1 MNSAKWRSLMSSTG
15 KVDALSDTISFDDC
29 LNMLWDYIGIQR
41 ANLDQDLSKLTREQV
56 DDLTCRW
63 IDAFIKDKRP
73 KVEGFVDEEHNLELK
88 RLYTTLE
95 AALTGY
101 DVIQPLMDDPTV
113 TEIQINSYD
122 SIWAERK
129 GKLERARDPLT
140 GEFIKFRSPD
150 AALYFMN
157 NLLQSANSQ
166 MDKGP
171 NKCIGNSITPEGYRV
186 AAIGP
191 AAMAADKGR
200 AFKAERSPAC
210 VIRKFSDNVITGDDL
225 VSWYSESDQMATFIS
240 LLGDNHASVAVAG
253 ETGAGKTV
261 NLQTVVDS
269 ITDNTRVISMEKD
282 SELRLRRFDA
292 NGTLVNNVIQL
303 EYIMED
309 ANIVYAPTSNTAEN
323 LFNQDMRFTPRTIVF
338 GEVRAPKEIQLAMTA
353 AEAGHNIMFTVH
365 AGSAYETITR
375 LTTAMSKMNP
385 GQQKSDIMN
394 AVCDALDIVIIPA
407 QMKDGSRKVLEIV
420 EIVGCH
426 IENGICVPV
435 LNTLYKFKQTGYVN
449 GKTYGE
455 HVQLNKITD
464 ELLEKWARKGM
475 EPDVKQFLSEDVPA
489 GGAPGTYNGQLSPYR
504 LPPGVSE

>member
-1 MNSAKWRSLMSSTG
+1 MNSQKWRSLMSTTG
-15 KVDALSDTISFDDC
+15 KVDALSDVITFDNC
-29 LNMLWDYIGIQR
+29 LDMLWDYIGIQR

-63 IDAFIKDKRP
+63 IDAFLKDKRP

-95 AALTGY
+95 ATLTGY
-101 DVIQPLMDDPTV
+101 DVAQPLMDDPSI
-113 TEIQINSYD
+113 TEIEVNAYN
-122 SIWAERK
+122 SIWVERHGRK
-129 GKLERARDPLT
+129 ELAVDPLT
-140 GEFIKFRSPD
+140 GDLISFRSPD

-157 NLLQSANSQ
+157 NLLQASNTQ
-166 MDKGP
+166 IDKGP
-171 NKCIGNSITPEGYRV
+171 NKCIGNAITPEGYRV
-186 AAIGP
+186 AVIGP

-210 VIRKFSDNVITGDDL
+210 VIRKFSDTVITNSDL
-225 VSWYSESDQMATFIS
+225 VSWYSESDQMARFIS

-282 SELRLRRFDA
+282 SELRLRRYDA
-292 NGTLVNNVIQL
+292 NGVLINNVVQL

-309 ANIVYAPTSNTAEN
+309 GNITYAPTSNTAEN

-338 GEVRAPKEIQLAMTA
+338 GEVRDPKEIQLCMTA
-353 AEAGHNIMFTVH
+353 AEAGHNIMFTIH
-365 AGSAYETITR
+365 ASSAHETISR

-394 AVCDALDIVIIPA
+394 AICDALDVVIIPA
-407 QMKDGSRKVLEIV
+407 QMKDGTRKILEIAEV
-420 EIVGCH
+420 VGCH
-426 IENGICVPV
+426 IEEGIVKPI
-435 LNTLYKFKQTGYVN
+435 LNILYKFQESGFVN
-449 GKTYGE
+449 GHTYGE
-455 HVQLNKITD
+455 HVQLNRITD
-464 ELLEKWARKGM
+464 GLLEKWARKGM
-475 EPDVKQFLSEDVPA
+475 EPEVKKFLMTEIPEEGVPC
-489 GGAPGTYNGQLSPYR
+489 TYNGEYSPYR
-504 LPPGVSE
+504 YPPEVSI